1 MELLNKDYE
10 DEVNASRVYNLR
22 LEIFTSLQLI
32 AAECYS
38 IEIERIYRLGKYNMK
53 YLIFESKKK
62 STIALLLG
70 FASAL
75 LLVSAQANLPDV
87 DCFDDPQSLCIVE
100 TTKLPLRV
108 IVKPQSN
115 VYFDKDETGPQI
127 RSNVP
132 SFEVFHVFQMDD
144 VSYDDSFNATGWFHV
159 GASHEYP
166 EGWMRAEDVVPWRQA
181 LALAF
186 TNPGPS
192 ERQPV
197 VMFDSYQSL
206 DDTIEEFDSGAASPV
221 DFYDQ
226 VLSADVPDGVVSR
239 EVNSWIDIDQT
250 FYLMPILDHADFSSL
265 RGDGDM
271 RAVQLA
277 ALTNQARSEQTTA
290 CDLRDEYSGECIS
303 EQSGGFS
310 SQLGM
315 DAIFVIDLTASMG
328 PYIDAVRTA
337 IQESAQLLSE
347 DFASEQTRLRF
358 GLIGYRDVVELSPG
372 IEFVSRNFTPDL
384 LDPLEFA
391 ELLNDGS
398 DAGGRPTVI
407 ESQISSG
414 DFAEEVFA
422 GLYDAIHSNWSQDA
436 ARLIILIGD
445 ASGHPIGHE
454 KNTTGLDEK
463 SIREMADHNNVHI
476 ASVYVGFEGSPDYDI
491 ARAQFETV
499 SAGDAES
506 SIAFAVATGSQT
518 SLEKSLRDV
527 IESVTGFISKGNFQ
541 AILSDSTDPS
551 DATGQAILSAVRAA
565 FVDYLGS
572 DAKPPSNIVAW
583 ALDRDPTDYSK
594 KAFDIKVMLGRKD
607 MEELKDLLQGLTELL
622 DTGTAS
628 STFVFGQVQSGATAS
643 SYDLGIENTDVI
655 AKSELVPKW
664 ISHLPY
670 KSEVL
675 TFTLEEFTNS
685 SADDRS
691 RFETRL
697 NSLIDFYDEALNRP
711 DGWILLNEQ
720 ANIDDRIYMLDIA
733 NLP

>member
-1 MELLNKDYE
+1 MKF
-10 DEVNASRVYNLR
+10 
-22 LEIFTSLQLI
+22 LEF
-32 AAECYS
+32 
-38 IEIERIYRLGKYNMK
+38 ERSCKLT
-53 YLIFESKKK
+53 LAF
-62 STIALLLG
+62 LLG
-70 FASAL
+70 IASAL
-75 LLVSAQANLPDV
+75 HLISAQANLPDV
-87 DCFDDPQSLCIVE
+87 DCFDDSQSLCIVE

-115 VYFDKDETGPQI
+115 VYFDKDETGAQI

-132 SFEVFHVFQMDD
+132 SFEVFYVFQMDD
-144 VSYDDSFNATGWFHV
+144 VSYDDNFNATGWFHV
-159 GASHEYP
+159 GASYEAP

-192 ERQPV
+192 ERRPV

-206 DDTIEEFDSGAASPV
+206 DDTLEEFDSGVASP
-221 DFYDQ
+221 DMFYER
-226 VLSADVPDGVVSR
+226 VLSADIPNGVVSR

-250 FYLMPILDHADFSSL
+250 FYLMPILDHTDYSSL
-265 RGDGDM
+265 RGDGDL

-277 ALTNQARSEQTTA
+277 ALTNQSRSEQTTA
-290 CDLRDEYSGECIS
+290 CDLRDEDSGGCIT

-315 DAIFVIDLTASMG
+315 DAIFVVDMTASMG

-337 IQESAQLLSE
+337 IRESAQLLSE
-347 DFASEQTRLRF
+347 DFSSEESRLRF
-358 GLIGYRDVVELSPG
+358 GFVGYRDVVELSPG
-372 IEFVSRNFTPDL
+372 IEFVSRNFTPEL
-384 LDPLEFA
+384 LDPVEFA

-398 DAGGRPTVI
+398 ETGGRPTIV
-407 ESQISSG
+407 ESQVSSA
-414 DFAEEVFA
+414 DFPEEVFA
-422 GLYDAIHSNWSQDA
+422 GLNDAINSNWSQDA

-445 ASGHPIGHE
+445 ASSHPIGHE

-476 ASVYVGFEGSPDYDI
+476 ASVYVGAEGSPDYDI
-491 ARAQFETV
+491 ARAQFEAM
-499 SAGDAES
+499 SAGDPES
-506 SIAFAVATGSQT
+506 SIAFAVASGSQT
-518 SLEKSLRDV
+518 SLERSLRDV
-527 IESVTGFISKGNFQ
+527 IESVRGFISNGNFQ
-541 AILSDSTDPS
+541 AIMSDSTSPS
-551 DATGQAILSAVRAA
+551 DTTGQAILSAVRAA

-572 DAKPPSNIVAW
+572 DAQPPSNIVAW

-607 MEELKDLLQGLTELL
+607 MEELKDLLQGLTEVLN
-622 DTGTAS
+622 TGTAS

-643 SYDLGIENTDVI
+643 SYDLGIENTEAI
-655 AKSELVPKW
+655 AKSEMVPQW
-664 ISHLPY
+664 ISYLPY

-675 TFTLEEFTNS
+675 TLTLEEFTNS

-697 NSLIDFYDEALNRP
+697 SSLTDFYDEALNRP
-711 DGWILLNEQ
+711 DGWVLLNEQ
-720 ANIDDRIYMLDIA
+720 ANVDDRIYMLDIA